1 MAGNRSNWDT
11 YGIDGQGSYPFIVT
25 RIRRSGRN
33 GSVNKGHAVK
43 SDHKGFYNVATERRN
58 IMDKRRASDHQ
69 IDNDPLLCE
78 YRSDFMQQCERIDKF
93 MEDVEPLMAYVRA
106 EINRN
111 ERRSEMYLKIT
122 ENVLGAGVLS
132 IFGAV
137 GFWLLNKIKLEVGL
151 K

>member
-1 MAGNRSNWDT
+1 M
-11 YGIDGQGSYPFIVT
+11 
-25 RIRRSGRN
+25 
-33 GSVNKGHAVK
+33 K

-58 IMDKRRASDHQ
+58 IMDKRRVSDHQ

-93 MEDVEPLMAYVRA
+93 MEDVEPLMAYVRT

-122 ENVLGAGVLS
+122 ENVLGAGILS

-137 GFWLLNKIKLEVGL
+137 GFWLLNKIKLEFGL

>member
-1 MAGNRSNWDT
+1 
-11 YGIDGQGSYPFIVT
+11 
-25 RIRRSGRN
+25 
-33 GSVNKGHAVK
+33 
-43 SDHKGFYNVATERRN
+43 
-58 IMDKRRASDHQ
+58 
-69 IDNDPLLCE
+69 
-78 YRSDFMQQCERIDKF
+78 
-93 MEDVEPLMAYVRA
+93 MEDVEPLRCYVRA

-137 GFWLLNKIKLEVGL
+137 GFWLLNKIKLEIGL

>member
-1 MAGNRSNWDT
+1 MR
-11 YGIDGQGSYPFIVT
+11 
-25 RIRRSGRN
+25 
-33 GSVNKGHAVK
+33 
-43 SDHKGFYNVATERRN
+43 DHKEFYSVATERRN
-58 IMDKRRASDHQ
+58 IMDKRRASDNQ

-78 YRSDFMQQCERIDKF
+78 YRSDFLMQCDRIDKF

-122 ENVLGAGVLS
+122 EHVLGAGVLA

-137 GFWLLNKIKLEVGL
+137 GVWVMNKFKLDFGL